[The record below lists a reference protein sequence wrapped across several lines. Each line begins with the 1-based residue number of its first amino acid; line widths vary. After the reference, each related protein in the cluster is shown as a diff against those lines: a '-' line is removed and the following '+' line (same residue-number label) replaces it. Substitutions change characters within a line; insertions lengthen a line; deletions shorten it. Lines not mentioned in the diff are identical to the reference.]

1 MNLNLC
7 LLEYIVE
14 VAKCGSISKAAQNLF
29 VSQPHLSNQIKGMEN
44 QLNVKLAS
52 AMEILQHAP
61 NIYMWITGLHSDTI
75 KQYRLKLRECSDVN
89 VTDLGYLVYASDKK
103 YLGVQKN
110 Y

>member
-44 QLNVKLAS
+44 QLNVRLFRRS
-52 AMEILQHAP
+52 AKGMDLTEEGKIFVEEAQSILKKAQALETRFQMQP
-61 NIYMWITGLHSDTI
+61 DKSVKSYIL
-75 KQYRLKLRECSDVN
+75 LRIHPMGFGQPV
-89 VTDLGYLVYASDKK
+89 
-103 YLGVQKN
+103 
-110 Y
+110 